1 MEEQIPHCKEAA
13 MLNQLLNSGT
23 VRVALAAVFA
33 LVIVAGT
40 LAVAVPAGSQ
50 TAAQEEAAI
59 RAEQAQG
66 RVDGAEPAEPPEIGR
81 PGFGELAQRRRPG
94 LAGGPMGRRGRGGTG
109 GGRFDLAS
117 RALGRAEEIGLTDE
131 QSQQIE
137 AARDAHRR
145 QQIERDA
152 AMKLVGLDLMEL
164 LRDDSS
170 DPSVVE
176 QKMREAADLKVQEQM
191 AALTYRRDVQG
202 ILTAEQIEQLKELG
216 ADFMR
221 RRMSEHRA
229 PRTRRQR

>member
-1 MEEQIPHCKEAA
+1 
-13 MLNQLLNSGT
+13 MLNQLTNSGT
-23 VRVALAAVFA
+23 ARVVLAGVFA

-40 LAVAVPAGSQ
+40 VAVAVPAGSQ
-50 TAAQEEAAI
+50 TPAQEEAAI

-66 RVDGAEPAEPPEIGR
+66 RMARAPREARPEAGR
-81 PGFGELAQRRRPG
+81 PGLGTMAQGHRPG
-94 LAGGPMGRRGRGGTG
+94 FAGGPMGRRGRTAMA

-117 RALGRAEEIGLTDE
+117 RALGRAEEIGLTDA
-131 QSQQIE
+131 QRQQIE
-137 AARDAHRR
+137 AARDARRR

-152 AMKLVGLDLMEL
+152 SMKLVGLDLMEL

-170 DPSVVE
+170 DLAVVE

-202 ILTAEQIEQLKELG
+202 ILTAEQVEQLRELG

-221 RRMSEHRA
+221 RRAPEDRA
-229 PRTRRQR
+229 PRTRGQR